1 MIDNLKEMTKSKCI
15 VDDTTRLGAK
25 SFIHPNDSMKTN
37 SLPRSKTEA
46 SKLSRWSSVSSIKSL
61 DSVLSFRPEAADE
74 LHELLVINFISI
86 KLLKNGVPKRPL

>member
-61 DSVLSFRPEAADE
+61 DSVLSFRPEAADD
-74 LHELLVINFISI
+74 LRELLVINLPSI
-86 KLLKNGVPKRPL
+86 NP